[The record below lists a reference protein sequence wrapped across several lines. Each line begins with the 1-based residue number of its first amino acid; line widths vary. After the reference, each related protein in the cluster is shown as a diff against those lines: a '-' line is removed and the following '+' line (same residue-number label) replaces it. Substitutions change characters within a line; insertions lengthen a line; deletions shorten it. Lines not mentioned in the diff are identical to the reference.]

1 MSSLLRSTR
10 LVVKNKDSLK
20 NLACLLSIN
29 NNNININKRPIQI
42 NELFNQ
48 QQRSIATKTILSN
61 SLLAKKLNVNFFFKT
76 NN

>member
-29 NNNININKRPIQI
+29 NNIINNKRPIQI
-42 NELFNQ
+42 NESFNQ

-61 SLLAKKLNVNFFFKT
+61 SLLAKKLNVNSF
-76 NN
+76 